1 MKSLF
6 NSSSYCTL
14 WGAGW
19 DNPHVVAGDEL
30 VVFKSNSRG
39 RDIGLRIARREQ

>member
-6 NSSSYCTL
+6 NGLSYCT

-19 DNPHVVAGDEL
+19 DNPHVDAGDEL

-39 RDIGLRIARREQ
+39 RDIGLRIARR